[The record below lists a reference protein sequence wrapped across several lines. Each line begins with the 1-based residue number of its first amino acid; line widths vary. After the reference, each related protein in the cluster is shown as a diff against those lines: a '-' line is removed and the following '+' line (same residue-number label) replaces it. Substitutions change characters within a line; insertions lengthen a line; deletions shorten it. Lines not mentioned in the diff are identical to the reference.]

1 MTSGVLSP
9 DQARARASKRLRA
22 AGGALPTIGWV
33 GLAIVT
39 VVVAVAVLGGWVAPY
54 RPTELIG
61 QPLQPPSATHLLGT
75 NGVGQDLSSQ
85 LVSGA
90 RVSLTV
96 AALAGVGTV
105 VIGALVGMVA
115 GWLGGMLDAAAMRV
129 VDFVLAVP
137 RLPLLIVLGAYAGPS
152 IWVISAAI
160 ALTFWP
166 SSARVVRS
174 QVLSLRRR
182 SHVKA
187 AMGFGGET
195 AYVLRRHLLPEVGLI
210 LVAGLISSAGRA
222 VMLEAGLAFL
232 GLGDPSRSSWG
243 QIMRDSL
250 EFSGVFYTT
259 AWMWWLG
266 PPLVAI
272 TVLLLGITFLGVGVE
287 QRINPRLARH
297 STGRTS

>member
-1 MTSGVLSP
+1 MSNAVRSP
-9 DQARARASKRLRA
+9 VTGRARAGSRVRA
-22 AGGALPTIGWV
+22 AHGALPTIGWV
-33 GLAIVT
+33 GVAVVGAVVT
-39 VVVAVAVLGGWVAPY
+39 VAVAGGWLAPY
-54 RPTELIG
+54 QPTELIA
-61 QPLQPPSATHLLGT
+61 QPLQPPSRAHLLGT
-75 NGVGQDLSSQ
+75 NGVGQDLASQ

-96 AALAGVGTV
+96 AALVGGGTV
-105 VIGALVGMVA
+105 LIGALVGMVA
-115 GWLGGMLDAAAMRV
+115 GWLGGIVDAAAMRV

-152 IWVISAAI
+152 IGVISAAI

-182 SHVKA
+182 AHVKS
-187 AMGFGGET
+187 AMGFGAET

-210 LVAGLISSAGRA
+210 LIAGLVSSAGRA

-232 GLGDPSRSSWG
+232 GLGDPSRASWG
-243 QIMRDSL
+243 QIMRGAL

-272 TVLLLGITFLGVGVE
+272 AVLLLGITFLGVGVE
-287 QRINPRLARH
+287 QRLNPRLARH
-297 STGRTS
+297 STGRKS

>member
-1 MTSGVLSP
+1 MSP
-9 DQARARASKRLRA
+9 VTPRARAASRLHA
-22 AGGALPTIGWV
+22 VGGALPPIGWV
-33 GLAIVT
+33 GVAVVGT
-39 VVVAVAVLGGWVAPY
+39 VVAAAVFGGWVAPY

-61 QPLQPPSATHLLGT
+61 QPLQSPSGTHVLGT
-75 NGVGQDLSSQ
+75 NGVGQDLASQ

-96 AALAGVGTV
+96 AALAGGGTV
-105 VIGALVGMVA
+105 IIGALVGMLA
-115 GWLGGMLDAAAMRV
+115 GWLGGFVDTVAMRV
-129 VDFVLAVP
+129 VDFVLAIP

-152 IWVISAAI
+152 IGVISAAI

-187 AMGFGGET
+187 AMGFGAET

-210 LVAGLISSAGRA
+210 LVAGLVASAGRA

-232 GLGDPSRSSWG
+232 GLGDPSRASWG

-259 AWMWWLG
+259 AWMWWLL

-272 TVLLLGITFLGVGVE
+272 TVLLLGITFLGVGLE
-287 QRINPRLARH
+287 QRINPRLGRH
-297 STGRTS
+297 IVGGKS

>member
-1 MTSGVLSP
+1 M
-9 DQARARASKRLRA
+9 
-22 AGGALPTIGWV
+22 PTIGWV
-33 GLAIVT
+33 GVAIVT
-39 VVVAVAVLGGWVAPY
+39 AVVVVAVLGGWVAPY

-61 QPLQPPSATHLLGT
+61 QPLQPPSAAHLLGT

-96 AALAGVGTV
+96 AALAGGGTV

-115 GWLGGMLDAAAMRV
+115 GWLGGTIDAVAMRV

-187 AMGFGGET
+187 AMGFGAET
-195 AYVLRRHLLPEVGLI
+195 AYVLRRHLFPEVGLI
-210 LVAGLISSAGRA
+210 LVAGLVSSAGRA

-232 GLGDPSRSSWG
+232 GLGDPSRASWG

>member
-1 MTSGVLSP
+1 MSGAAVSP
-9 DQARARASKRLRA
+9 VTARARAAGRLHVV
-22 AGGALPTIGWV
+22 GGALPPIGWV
-33 GLAIVT
+33 GVAVVGT
-39 VVVAVAVLGGWVAPY
+39 VVAVAVFGGWVAPY

-61 QPLQPPSATHLLGT
+61 QPLQSPSGTHVLGT
-75 NGVGQDLSSQ
+75 NGVGQDLASQ

-96 AALAGVGTV
+96 AALAGGGTV
-105 VIGALVGMVA
+105 IIGALVGMLA
-115 GWLGGMLDAAAMRV
+115 GWIGGFVDAVAMRV
-129 VDFVLAVP
+129 VDFVLAIP

-152 IWVISAAI
+152 IGVISAAI

-187 AMGFGGET
+187 AMGFGAET

-210 LVAGLISSAGRA
+210 LVAGLVSSAGRA

-232 GLGDPSRSSWG
+232 GLGDPSRASWG

-259 AWMWWLG
+259 AWMWWLI
-266 PPLVAI
+266 PPLAAI
-272 TVLLLGITFLGVGVE
+272 TVLLLGITFLGVGLE
-287 QRINPRLARH
+287 QRINPRLGRH
-297 STGRTS
+297 IVGGKP

>member
-1 MTSGVLSP
+1 MGV
-9 DQARARASKRLRA
+9 AV
-22 AGGALPTIGWV
+22 V
-33 GLAIVT
+33 GT
-39 VVVAVAVLGGWVAPY
+39 VVAVAVFGGWAAPY

-61 QPLQPPSATHLLGT
+61 QPLQSPSGTHVLGT
-75 NGVGQDLSSQ
+75 NGVGQDLASQ

-96 AALAGVGTV
+96 AALAGGGTV
-105 VIGALVGMVA
+105 IIGALVGMLA
-115 GWLGGMLDAAAMRV
+115 GWLGGFVDAAAMRV
-129 VDFVLAVP
+129 VDFVLAIP

-152 IWVISAAI
+152 IGVISAAI

-187 AMGFGGET
+187 AMGFGAET

-210 LVAGLISSAGRA
+210 LVAGLVSSAGRA

-232 GLGDPSRSSWG
+232 GLGDPSRASWG

-259 AWMWWLG
+259 AWVWWLI
-266 PPLVAI
+266 PPLAAI
-272 TVLLLGITFLGVGVE
+272 TVLLLGITFLGVGLE
-287 QRINPRLARH
+287 QRINPRLGRH
-297 STGRTS
+297 IVGGKS